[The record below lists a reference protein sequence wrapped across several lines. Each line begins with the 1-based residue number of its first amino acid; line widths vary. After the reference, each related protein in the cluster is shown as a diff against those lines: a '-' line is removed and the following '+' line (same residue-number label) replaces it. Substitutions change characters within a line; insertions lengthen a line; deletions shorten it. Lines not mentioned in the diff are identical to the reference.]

1 MINITR
7 PVIGEAVEDC
17 REETMTVVESLMV
30 EAEVEECDEVMES
43 VCETEYTQECGCS
56 EAEECEQVLELID
69 ITILHTMFSLQVMVE
84 VCAERRSCETIYV
97 DDCQSRW
104 EGEGAS
110 RVWVTNIT
118 LNLSLVVREI
128 LQLRPSSPAPV

>member
-1 MINITR
+1 MTNITR

-56 EAEECEQVLELID
+56 EAEECEQVLD
-69 ITILHTMFSLQVMVE
+69 ILVDIMIVLTVFSLQVMVE

-104 EGEGAS
+104 EGEGDS
-110 RVWVTNIT
+110 RVWVN
-118 LNLSLVVREI
+118 
-128 LQLRPSSPAPV
+128 

>member
-1 MINITR
+1 
-7 PVIGEAVEDC
+7 
-17 REETMTVVESLMV
+17 MV
-30 EAEVEECDEVMES
+30 
-43 VCETEYTQECGCS
+43 
-56 EAEECEQVLELID
+56 D
-69 ITILHTMFSLQVMVE
+69 ITIILTMFCLQVMVE
-84 VCAERRSCETIYV
+84 VCAERRRSCTTLYV

>member
-1 MINITR
+1 MTNITR

-56 EAEECEQVLELID
+56 EAEECEQVLELVNIM
-69 ITILHTMFSLQVMVE
+69 IVLTVFSLQVMVE

-104 EGEGAS
+104 EGEGDS
-110 RVWVTNIT
+110 RVWVN
-118 LNLSLVVREI
+118 
-128 LQLRPSSPAPV
+128 